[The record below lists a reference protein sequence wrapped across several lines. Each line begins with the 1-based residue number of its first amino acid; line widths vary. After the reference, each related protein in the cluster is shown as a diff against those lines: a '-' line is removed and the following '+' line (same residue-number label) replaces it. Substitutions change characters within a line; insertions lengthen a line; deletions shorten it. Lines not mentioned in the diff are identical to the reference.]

1 MEDIEEKTKDSPS
14 MVESDIKPQKEKTIV
29 VEEDA
34 SAAIDHDWLSEDF
47 SGQLAVD
54 VYQTE
59 KDIIIKSTIAGVRP
73 EELDISINNDMVTI
87 RGRREKETEADDVE
101 YFYKECYW
109 GGFSRSIIL
118 PTEVKVDKVQSN
130 LKNGILT
137 IILPKV
143 IKTNTVKVIKVNE
156 EK

>member
-1 MEDIEEKTKDSPS
+1 MEEIEEKIKDSLLGT
-14 MVESDIKPQKEKTIV
+14 ESDDIPQKDKTIL
-29 VEEDA
+29 VEEDESA
-34 SAAIDHDWLSEDF
+34 SIDHDWMAEDF

-59 KDIIIKSTIAGVRP
+59 KDIVIKSTIAGVRP

-87 RGRREKETEADDVE
+87 RGKRDKEIEAKDVE
-101 YFYKECYW
+101 YFYKECFW

-143 IKTNTVKVIKVNE
+143 MKANKVKVIKVSE

>member
-1 MEDIEEKTKDSPS
+1 
-14 MVESDIKPQKEKTIV
+14 MVNDKEHKNETAKSSKEGKPTLVPVVEHESDGR
-29 VEEDA
+29 
-34 SAAIDHDWLSEDF
+34 DWLLQDY

-59 KDIIIKSTIAGVRP
+59 KEVVIVSTIAGVRP
-73 EELDISINNDMVTI
+73 EEIDISINNDMVTI
-87 RGRREKETEADDVE
+87 RGRREQDMTITDDQ

-118 PTEVKVDKVQSN
+118 PVEVKADRVQAG

-137 IILPKV
+137 ITLPKV
-143 IKTNTVKVIKVNE
+143 IKANKVKVIKVKE
-156 EK
+156 E